1 MPSEDHAMKFT
12 VTTENLLEGLRHVM
26 SAISSKPVIPIL
38 SNILVEAKNDQ
49 LTLTTYDTEMRIKT
63 AVAALVEEEGSVTI
77 QAKKFN
83 EIIGRLPSG
92 DVNFACDNAAPD
104 AIKLACGNAKYTLHG
119 IPAADYPAAD
129 PFVEDWAFTIGGKD
143 LIDALV
149 KVVYARS
156 DDESRKALNGILFS
170 LRSGIRTVAATDG
183 RRLALVEAPVV
194 AAAEGEEAPAVRD
207 GEFIMPYKVVA
218 ELIKSLDQ
226 SKVVTVHLTKAMA
239 VFETGAT
246 TIMSKLVEQ
255 TYPNYRSVIPV
266 SFHHEVAIPR
276 ALFLDVLKRISPV
289 IFDSGDNAGAVKLEI
304 TEGNLTLSAASSE
317 VGEASETIGVA
328 LKGEPITISFNP
340 TYLSDP
346 IKALGCSEFVLKFN
360 DAVTP
365 VELTGDTGFIYILMP
380 MRS

>member
-1 MPSEDHAMKFT
+1 MKFT
-12 VTTENLLEGLRHVM
+12 VTTENLLDGLRHVM
-26 SAISSKPVIPIL
+26 NAISSKPVIPIL
-38 SNILVEAKNDQ
+38 SNILFEAKDDQ
-49 LTLTTYDTEMRIKT
+49 ITLTTYDTEMRIKT
-63 AVAALVEEEGSVTI
+63 AVTALVQEEGAVTI

-83 EIIGRLPSG
+83 EIIGRLPAG
-92 DVNFACDNAAPD
+92 DVNVVCDNAAPETV
-104 AIKLACGNAKYTLHG
+104 KLSCANAKYTLHG
-119 IPAADYPAAD
+119 IPSADYPSAD
-129 PFVEDWAFTIGGKD
+129 PFVEDWAFTIGGKE

-183 RRLALVEAPVV
+183 RRLALVEAPV
-194 AAAEGEEAPAVRD
+194 AAPENEEALAVRD

-226 SKVVTVHLTKAMA
+226 SKTVMVHLTKAMA
-239 VFETGAT
+239 VFETGST

-255 TYPNYRSVIPV
+255 SYPNYRSVIPA
-266 SFHHEVAIPR
+266 SFHHEVTVPR

-289 IFDSGDNAGAVKLEI
+289 IFESGDNAGSVKLDI
-304 TEGNLTLSAASSE
+304 AEGKMTISASSTE
-317 VGEASETIGVA
+317 VGDAVETIDVA
-328 LKGEPITISFNP
+328 LQGDPISISFNP

-346 IKALGCSEFVLKFN
+346 IKALVCDEFALKFN

-365 VELTGDTGFIYILMP
+365 VELTGDPGFIYILMP

>member
-1 MPSEDHAMKFT
+1 MKFT
-12 VTTENLLEGLRHVM
+12 VTTENLTDGLRHVM
-26 SAISSKPVIPIL
+26 SAISSKPVVPIL

-63 AVAALVEEEGSVTI
+63 AVAALVEEEDAVTI

-83 EIIGRLPSG
+83 EIIGRLPAG
-92 DVNFACDNAAPD
+92 DVNLVCANEAPES
-104 AIKLACGNAKYTLHG
+104 IKLSCGNAKYTLHG
-119 IPAADYPAAD
+119 LPAVDYPPAD
-129 PFVEDWAFTIGGKD
+129 PFVEDWAFPIGGKD

-149 KVVYARS
+149 KVAYARS

-183 RRLALVEAPVV
+183 RRLALVEAPV
-194 AAAEGEEAPAVRD
+194 AAAEGEDASAVRD

-226 SKVVTVHLTKAMA
+226 SKTVVVHLNKSMA
-239 VFETGAT
+239 VFETGVT

-266 SFHHEVAIPR
+266 NFHHEVTIPR

-289 IFDSGDNAGAVKLEI
+289 ILDSGDNAGAVKLEI
-304 TEGNLTLSAASSE
+304 TEGNMTLSASSSE
-317 VGEASETIGVA
+317 VGDASETIGVA
-328 LKGEPITISFNP
+328 LKGDPINISFNP
-340 TYLSDP
+340 AYLADP
-346 IKALGCSEFVLKFN
+346 IKALTCNEFSLKFN

-365 VELTGDTGFIYILMP
+365 VELTGDAGFIYILMP

>member
-1 MPSEDHAMKFT
+1 
-12 VTTENLLEGLRHVM
+12 
-26 SAISSKPVIPIL
+26 
-38 SNILVEAKNDQ
+38 
-49 LTLTTYDTEMRIKT
+49 
-63 AVAALVEEEGSVTI
+63 VEEEGAVTI

-83 EIIGRLPSG
+83 EIISRLPTG
-92 DVNFACDNAAPD
+92 DVNFVCANDAPET
-104 AIKLACGNAKYTLHG
+104 IKLSCGNAKYTLHG
-119 IPAADYPAAD
+119 IPAADYPGAD
-129 PFVEDWAFTIGGKD
+129 PFVEDWAFAIGGKD

-170 LRSGIRTVAATDG
+170 IRSGIRTVAATDG
-183 RRLALVEAPVV
+183 RRLALVEAPVAV
-194 AAAEGEEAPAVRD
+194 AEGSDATEVRD

-226 SKVVTVHLTKAMA
+226 SKSVVVHLTKAMA
-239 VFETGAT
+239 VFETGST

-266 SFHHEVAIPR
+266 SFHHEVTIPR

-289 IFDSGDNAGAVKLEI
+289 IFDSGDTAGSVKLDI
-304 TEGNLTLSAASSE
+304 VEGNMTLSASSSE
-317 VGEASETIGVA
+317 VGDANETIGIA
-328 LKGEPITISFNP
+328 LKGDPISISFNP
-340 TYLSDP
+340 AYLSDP
-346 IKALGCSEFVLKFN
+346 IKSLSCNEFVLKFN

-365 VELTGDTGFIYILMP
+365 VELTGDPGFIYILMP

>member
-1 MPSEDHAMKFT
+1 MKFT

-26 SAISSKPVIPIL
+26 NAVSGKPVIPIL
-38 SNILVEAKNDQ
+38 NNILFEARNDQ

-63 AVAALVEEEGSVTI
+63 AVSALVEEEGAVTI

-83 EIIGRLPSG
+83 EIISRLPAG
-92 DVNFACDNAAPD
+92 DVNFACENDAPD
-104 AIKLACGNAKYTLHG
+104 NIRLSCGNAKYTLRG
-119 IPAADYPAAD
+119 VPAADFPAAD
-129 PFVEDWAFTIGGKD
+129 PFVEDWAFAIGGKE
-143 LIDALV
+143 LIDGLV

-156 DDESRKALNGILFS
+156 DDETRKALNGILFS
-170 LRSGIRTVAATDG
+170 LRAGVRTIAATDG
-183 RRLALVEAPVV
+183 RRLALVESPIAT
-194 AAAEGEEAPAVRD
+194 AEGAEAPALPD

-226 SKVVTVHLTKAMA
+226 SKTVMVHLTKAMA
-239 VFETGAT
+239 VFETGST

-255 TYPNYRSVIPV
+255 TYPNYRSVIPA
-266 SFHHEVAIPR
+266 SFHHEVVIPR

-289 IFDSGDNAGAVKLEI
+289 IFSSGDNAGSVKLDI
-304 TEGNLTLSAASSE
+304 VEGNMTISASSSE
-317 VGEASETIGVA
+317 FGDASENIA
-328 LKGEPITISFNP
+328 IELKGEPISISFNP
-340 TYLSDP
+340 NYLADP
-346 IKALGCSEFVLKFN
+346 IKSLACNEFILKFN